1 MKPVK
6 ATVKA
11 IFHFLLFGQLC
22 GFCGD
27 VSKDDKAF
35 AASFADCDV
44 TVGRRGGSVGL
55 ELAFEIPSSPGLVE
69 LLPLSRSFIRV

>member
-55 ELAFEIPSSPGLVE
+55 EEIPSTPGLVE